1 MLWIVL
7 GILVFL
13 LLSIALKFRTKIDIN
28 KKYPYRKSGPLFT
41 PAERSFFGVLKNIVG
56 SEIEIFGKV
65 RVADVINPEKGLSR
79 SVWQVAFNK
88 ISRKHFDFL
97 LCRSD
102 DLSVLCAIE
111 LNDSSHKSQKRT
123 DRDTFLE
130 AVCSEA
136 NLPLIQIP
144 AKAAY
149 HIEEISKVIAPF
161 IKPDSNVPAQNVDS
175 TDPIATEKLCPKCKS
190 QMVIKVA
197 SKGQYAGK
205 KFWGCSAFPE
215 CRYLESYQESN

>member
-1 MLWIVL
+1 MLWIVF
-7 GILVFL
+7 GIVVLL
-13 LLSIALKFRTKIDIN
+13 LLSIVLKFRAKIDIN

-56 SEIEIFGKV
+56 DEIEIFGKV

-130 AVCSEA
+130 SACSEA

-144 AKAAY
+144 AKASY
-149 HIEEISKVIAPF
+149 QIEVVSSVIAPF
-161 IKPDSNVPAQNVDS
+161 IKPDSETTNQNVNS
-175 TDPIATEKLCPKCKS
+175 TDQIVIEKLCPKCQS
-190 QMVIKVA
+190 HMVIKIA
-197 SKGQYAGK
+197 SKGQFAGK